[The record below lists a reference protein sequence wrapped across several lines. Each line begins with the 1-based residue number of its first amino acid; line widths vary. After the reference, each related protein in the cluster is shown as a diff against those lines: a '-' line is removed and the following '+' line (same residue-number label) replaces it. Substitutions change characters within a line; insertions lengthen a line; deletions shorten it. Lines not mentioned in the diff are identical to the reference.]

1 MHDMNIFL
9 VDDLKRKIL
18 TKNNTNNASAT
29 GKNCI
34 FANNTNPKRNGTV
47 T

>member
-1 MHDMNIFL
+1 NL
-9 VDDLKRKIL
+9 GLKRKIL
-18 TKNNTNNASAT
+18 TKNNINNDRAT

-34 FANNTNPKRNGTV
+34 FAKITRPKRNGTV